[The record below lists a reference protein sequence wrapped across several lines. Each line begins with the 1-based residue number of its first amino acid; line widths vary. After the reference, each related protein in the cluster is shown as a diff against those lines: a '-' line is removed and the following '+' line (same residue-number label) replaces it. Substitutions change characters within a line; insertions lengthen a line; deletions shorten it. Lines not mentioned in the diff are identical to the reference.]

1 MASTLHLVAAFF
13 FLPTVF
19 PIRCIGQCGV
29 QSRRYVSQRRPTFCS
44 ALLKLPSLSLS
55 VRHMSSQVDVVTRVT
70 CLVMLS
76 EFSAETGATIV
87 IPGSNKPSW
96 AKEPE
101 NARWMVS
108 NTTFQWGY
116 TSNLIACRQVRCS

>member
-1 MASTLHLVAAFF
+1 M
-13 FLPTVF
+13 
-19 PIRCIGQCGV
+19 IGPSYHTDGPDIFQFGGEQV
-29 QSRRYVSQRRPTFCS
+29 RSDAKLITKRPTFCS

-70 CLVMLS
+70 CLVILS

-108 NTTFQWGY
+108 NTTFQWCY
-116 TSNLIACRQVRCS
+116 TSNLIACRQLRCS